1 METPGGSVLLHE
13 LASAPNL
20 ETAFTSD
27 TATPLLHAMNAAHGY
42 VVMFV
47 HVCRTSQSE
56 IRNLSMNHWG
66 SELGLAVLKGLSE
79 LYMSLVW
86 ESTLL
91 LALCSEDTI
100 PAGCDFGKEDM
111 DKLVP
116 PELKVCIVL
125 FINCMEVDLIL
136 HTEFIPSNT
145 FILFFFVYRQN
156 FDFHSPYL
164 DYMT

>member
-1 METPGGSVLLHE
+1 MESPDGNSVLLHE

-27 TATPLLHAMNAAHGY
+27 KATPLLHAMNAAHGY

-66 SELGLAVLKGLSE
+66 SELGLTVLKGLSE

-91 LALCSEDTI
+91 LALCSDDSI

-111 DKLVP
+111 DKLIP
-116 PELKVCIVL
+116 PELRVSKVILTTVL
-125 FINCMEVDLIL
+125 LYRIKMNDRTFEDFVIYMYTRCEIWSKYV
-136 HTEFIPSNT
+136 TIP
-145 FILFFFVYRQN
+145 
-156 FDFHSPYL
+156 
-164 DYMT
+164 

>member
-1 METPGGSVLLHE
+1 MAHEPLVLKTGLSQLNDVLNLLKPLHSHMESPSGGSVLLHE

-20 ETAFTSD
+20 ETAFTND
-27 TATPLLHAMNAAHGY
+27 EATPLLHAMNAAHGY

-66 SELGLAVLKGLSE
+66 SELGLVVLKGLSE

-91 LALCSEDTI
+91 LALCSEDSI
-100 PAGCDFGKEDM
+100 PAGCEFGKEDI
-111 DKLVP
+111 DKLTA
-116 PELKVCIVL
+116 PEVKVS
-125 FINCMEVDLIL
+125 IL
-136 HTEFIPSNT
+136 
-145 FILFFFVYRQN
+145 Q
-156 FDFHSPYL
+156 
-164 DYMT
+164 

>member
-1 METPGGSVLLHE
+1 MESPDGNSVLLHE

-27 TATPLLHAMNAAHGY
+27 KATPLLHAMNAAHGY

-66 SELGLAVLKGLSE
+66 SELGLTVLKGLSE

-91 LALCSEDTI
+91 LALCSEDSI

-111 DKLVP
+111 DKLIP
-116 PELKVCIVL
+116 PELRVSKVIKNFYL
-125 FINCMEVDLIL
+125 FRRIKLSCK
-136 HTEFIPSNT
+136 
-145 FILFFFVYRQN
+145 FFNSKTSFVQ
-156 FDFHSPYL
+156 L
-164 DYMT
+164 